1 MRRCEEEE
9 DRTDGRR
16 VDTRRNRR
24 IREIDKIVKMKGFVS
39 ERERS
44 LFDEMEDE
52 IVVAHRRYTE

>member
-9 DRTDGRR
+9 DRTDGRW

-39 ERERS
+39 ER
-44 LFDEMEDE
+44 
-52 IVVAHRRYTE
+52 